1 MAQTWPP
8 LHMLSQLS
16 PMAMP
21 PFAYDDAQPPVAIPQ
36 RVAAPFYNLPPLAAL
51 LQPGVADAVNIGAA
65 DPDLGVA
72 MPRNFDSLYPGRESA
87 NVEDRRGRFDDLMY
101 AKELEQEFEKRRS
114 AAATPLMRRR

>member
-36 RVAAPFYNLPPLAAL
+36 QAAAPFYNLPPLAAL
-51 LQPGVADAVNIGAA
+51 LQPGVAEAVNIGAA

-87 NVEDRRGRFDDLMY
+87 NVEDRRGRFDDMMY
-101 AKELEQEFEKRRS
+101 AKELDDYWRSS
-114 AAATPLMRRR
+114 AAAPLMGRRR